1 MNNVTCQEQADPR
14 HKQTHRQQADVTL
27 EDRFTELFVWVQCL
41 SCLFLFCSWF
51 KNFSFI
57 NIFFLPL
64 SLSWCAVSERSISC
78 WLQTSLP
85 GVRKECTVLYV
96 MFTMHHLFCCL
107 FYVTYILNSI
117 WAVYTSS
124 KLINTIS
131 YKNWTLCSFPSVN
144 VNFFFFLRA
153 ICSCCVRTPSGVEQ
167 SYFAHRYILSNI
179 RYYVVAMLL
188 PCCLATLYQWDKC
201 F

>member
-1 MNNVTCQEQADPR
+1 MISSVMNNVTCQEQADPR

-51 KNFSFI
+51 KNFSSFI
-57 NIFFLPL
+57 NFFFFFLPL

-117 WAVYTSS
+117 YELYIPLQSWSIQFLTKAGRCTRFLLSTS
-124 KLINTIS
+124 T
-131 YKNWTLCSFPSVN
+131 
-144 VNFFFFLRA
+144 FFFFKSHL
-153 ICSCCVRTPSGVEQ
+153 
-167 SYFAHRYILSNI
+167 
-179 RYYVVAMLL
+179 
-188 PCCLATLYQWDKC
+188 
-201 F
+201 

>member
-1 MNNVTCQEQADPR
+1 MFGFYFAPDL
-14 HKQTHRQQADVTL
+14 KISL
-27 EDRFTELFVWVQCL
+27 
-41 SCLFLFCSWF
+41 
-51 KNFSFI
+51 I
-57 NIFFLPL
+57 NIIFFLPL

-117 WAVYTSS
+117 YELYIPLQSWSIQFLTKTGRCTRFLLSTS
-124 KLINTIS
+124 T
-131 YKNWTLCSFPSVN
+131 
-144 VNFFFFLRA
+144 FLRA
-153 ICSCCVRTPSGVEQ
+153 ICSCCVRTPEPSGVEQ